1 MKLLARVRDCVAVSS
16 TTLFLCANGV
26 YASDPCVWDKYTSRH
41 KTAKL
46 GAALLLR
53 LGGALQD
60 LQTLL
65 KCLWFCKTEKIPK
78 MLLCKRPCSFLV
90 CSAGHFYMQSWTFLT
105 TCCNLGGVST

>member
-1 MKLLARVRDCVAVSS
+1 MKLLARVRDCVTVSS

-46 GAALLLR
+46 GAALL
-53 LGGALQD
+53 
-60 LQTLL
+60 LL